1 MADLSP
7 EDQDFLREAIKQ
19 VLDEGKTPEAPPPAA
34 PSKLKMNIAGQEY
47 EFDSAEDA
55 GRKMTEFVH
64 RASQMTQPPPPA
76 AKPTATVSGNDA
88 PEFNMD
94 VYAEYMQNGK
104 VTDGLD
110 YWLKSN
116 VGAGVKDLKEKLAKV
131 DELNNT
137 LAVYQFRDRHPEFAK
152 LDPSAG
158 QAIEHVRKSLNL
170 PFSAEGLDAAY
181 FYAQQRGFVKAPAQE
196 QAAPATPEPQKPNM
210 LAPAPHISR
219 SGDTNQGLSMDDMEN
234 MSIEQLEKT
243 IGLLARGR

>member
-19 VLDEGKTPEAPPPAA
+19 VLDEGKTPEPIQAPPA
-34 PSKLKMNIAGQEY
+34 KLKMNIAGQEY
-47 EFDSAEDA
+47 EFENAEDA

-64 RASQMTQPPPPA
+64 RASQMTQAPPPA

-116 VGAGVKDLKEKLAKV
+116 VGAGVQDLKAKLAKV

-137 LAVYQFRDRHPEFAK
+137 LAVYQFRDRHPELSK
-152 LDPSAG
+152 LDPTAG

-170 PFSAEGLDAAY
+170 PFNAEGLDAAY
-181 FYAQQRGFVKAPAQE
+181 FYARDRGFIKAPVQE
-196 QAAPATPEPQKPNM
+196 TVPVPVPAEKTPNM

-219 SGDTNQGLSMDDMEN
+219 SGDANQGLSMDDMEN